1 LCLNRVGFL
10 GLKNNF
16 LEILSQLRKENQRRD
31 KLKNSLKLI
40 VKEFHKKSEHTM
52 NTPSVK
58 N

>member
-1 LCLNRVGFL
+1 MFKSCWIFGFE
-10 GLKNNF
+10 KYF

-52 NTPSVK
+52 NAPSVK

>member
-1 LCLNRVGFL
+1 MFEKYL
-10 GLKNNF
+10 
-16 LEILSQLRKENQRRD
+16 LETLSQLRKENQRRD